1 MEPDYCEPDPAAK
14 IRILT
19 VDDHFIVRT
28 GLAGSL
34 NFEAD
39 MAVVAEAATGPEA
52 GQMYDEFKPDITL
65 MDLRLPGMSG
75 AEAAALICRRHPA
88 ARIIILSTY
97 NSDEDIYRAFQAGAR
112 GYLAKTASR
121 EELLSTIRAV
131 HAGQRCLPPAVAQR
145 LAGRMSQ
152 AELTPRELEVLKLI
166 TKGLSNKEIGAELNV
181 AEVTIKLH
189 VSNLFAKLRVTDR
202 TEAATTALQRGIIQ
216 LDEQSP

>member
-1 MEPDYCEPDPAAK
+1 MKPDRCKTTIIDK
-14 IRILT
+14 IRILA

-28 GLAGSL
+28 GLASSI
-34 NFEAD
+34 NFETD

-52 GQMYDEFKPDITL
+52 AELYARFRPDITL

-75 AEAAALICRRHPA
+75 SESAALICKKYPE

-112 GYLAKTASR
+112 GYLLKTASR
-121 EELLSTIRAV
+121 DELLATIRSV
-131 HAGQRCLPPAVAQR
+131 HAGERCIPPDVAQR

-152 AELTPRELEVLKLI
+152 PELTPRELEVLKLI
-166 TKGLSNKEIGAELNV
+166 TKGLSNKEIGVELSV
-181 AEVTIKLH
+181 SEVTVKLH
-189 VSNLFAKLRVTDR
+189 ASNLFLKLRVTDR

-216 LDEQSP
+216 FDE